1 MGCGVIEEEPLRW
14 RGLVLFMSF
23 QNDLLQKGV
32 TEQKADYAA
41 QGYLELLHEQLTLAS
56 DEAELIVGLFKT
68 GRTDE
73 LKTALEEM
81 GRRLADAFLSYQSVS
96 LLIEKDDDDD
106 RIGPL

>member
-1 MGCGVIEEEPLRW
+1 MASLR
-14 RGLVLFMSF
+14 RSLFAGEVCFVYEFSERLAPEGR
-23 QNDLLQKGV
+23 NG
-32 TEQKADYAA
+32 TKADYAA

-73 LKTALEEM
+73 LKTALQEM